1 MNVTFTA
8 KDILELRQ
16 RGAIDL
22 KSRAGTFLNVGGV
35 GFELERLHSDGQ
47 LMDRALHLYL
57 HFVQGLDLQQCLK
70 VTSPNSALWVAGQ
83 FTVKRMEK
91 ISAGKV
97 RKFIVARVEWTVG
110 SLEALACCGLTKG
123 RRRLWRGR
131 TSPQTTL
138 AGHSNSLTNLKQR

>member
-16 RGAIDL
+16 RCAIDL

-57 HFVQGLDLQQCLK
+57 HFVQILDLQQCLK

-91 ISAGKV
+91 ISA
-97 RKFIVARVEWTVG
+97 
-110 SLEALACCGLTKG
+110 
-123 RRRLWRGR
+123 
-131 TSPQTTL
+131 
-138 AGHSNSLTNLKQR
+138 